1 MLVGQIADKVFKPPL
16 FKKVLAD
23 PEFGLPLF
31 NTASIMRADPDT
43 SDYLSSRTKGLDG
56 LIVNDTTVLVPGDG
70 QLNGIIG
77 HPILPIGDVV
87 GGAVNNHAIRL
98 FCSNEETAGFL
109 FAALSSE
116 YSRRQLKARAY
127 GSSIPSLDEAS
138 VSGVVLPMFSTKR
151 MEDLGSRAFAVRTA
165 RHEAVI
171 KEREARSVLERWI
184 EEQGAA

>member
-1 MLVGQIADKVFKPPL
+1 M
-16 FKKVLAD
+16 
-23 PEFGLPLF
+23 F
-31 NTASIMRADPDT
+31 NTASIMRADPET
-43 SDYLSSRTKGLDG
+43 SDYLSPRTKGLDG

-98 FCSNEETAGFL
+98 FCSKEEIAGFL

-127 GSSIPSLDEAS
+127 GSSIPSLDEAA
-138 VSGVVLPMFSTKR
+138 VSGVVLPTFQPKR
-151 MEDLGSRAFAVRTA
+151 MEELGRRAFAVRTA

-184 EEQGAA
+184 EGQGAA